1 MVEITVYDFWDR
13 RHYNILFAF
22 FHGLFTLGGP
32 TTMSQ
37 RQSSPME
44 QDMCQGT
51 ELMSKARKMYLPT
64 IMWVLTFYKQPHE
77 SVILEEESWAPIKPL
92 DFCSPSQ
99 YHIMREAELDNSAK
113 PLSNSSPTKTVR
125 FINFITLSYCFEV
138 FCSSVTDS

>member
-13 RHYNILFAF
+13 RHYNILFAL

-51 ELMSKARKMYLPT
+51 ESLCQKPERCICQQLCEYWLSTNSHMSQS
-64 IMWVLTFYKQPHE
+64 F
-77 SVILEEESWAPIKPL
+77 
-92 DFCSPSQ
+92 
-99 YHIMREAELDNSAK
+99 
-113 PLSNSSPTKTVR
+113 
-125 FINFITLSYCFEV
+125 
-138 FCSSVTDS
+138 